1 MTAAAQLSR
10 RAFLQGSLGVLTLAV
25 TAKGWVT
32 TAVAAEPAAKAYGA
46 DSMPGGTVDDPLVF
60 VSIAADGTVT
70 IVAHRAEMG
79 TGVRTSLP
87 MVVAD
92 EMEARWERVKVVQA
106 PGDEARYGNQNVDGS
121 RSMRHFLMPMRR
133 VGAAARQMLEAAAAV
148 RWAVPVAEVKA
159 EQHEV
164 LHAPTGRRLSYG
176 DLAADAAKHPVPAG
190 DALKLKDRSEFRYIG
205 KDQVRLVDL
214 EAIGKGQATYGMD
227 MRLPGMVYAVVA
239 RPPVVGGR
247 LRRFDSAKAL
257 AVPGVLKVV
266 EIPPMQGAPAFQPLG
281 GVAVV
286 ARNTWA
292 ARQGRD
298 ALEIEWDD
306 GPNGSYDSAAYR
318 QTLQAAAR
326 APGKTMRN
334 QGDAANAWAK
344 APEAERVA
352 AEYYVPHL
360 AHASMEPPVATVQI
374 KGNSAEVWTSVQNPA
389 AAKSAVAAR
398 LKLAPA
404 NVKVNVLLLGG
415 GFGRKSKPDF
425 VDEAAIVARAMPDGT
440 PVKLV
445 WTRED
450 DIHHDYLHTVSVER
464 LEAVMDAQGQ
474 VQSWLHRSAAPTIAS
489 LFAQG
494 AKGQQM
500 FESAMSAINMPYRIP
515 NVRVETAEVDAHAR
529 IGWFRS
535 VANIPHAFAAQCF
548 IDELAHRAGKDP
560 QAFALDLIGPAR
572 QIDPGTMADTWNY
585 TESPERYPY
594 DTGRL
599 RGVIEAACKG
609 AGWGR
614 TLPKGH
620 GLGLAFCY
628 SFMSYT
634 ATVVE
639 VAVDDKGEVRV
650 VAVDMAMDCGPQIN
664 PERIRAQMEGGAIMG
679 LGLALTSEITFEK
692 GRVKQ
697 SNFHDYEV
705 LRHNASP
712 RVIRT
717 HLVNDD
723 HALPPGG
730 VGEPPVPPVA
740 PALCNAIFA
749 ATGKRIR
756 SLPVRKVA

>member
-1 MTAAAQLSR
+1 MSTTIQLSR
-10 RAFLQGSLGVLTLAV
+10 RRFLQGSLGALTLAV
-25 TAKGWVT
+25 TAGGLVT
-32 TAVAAEPAAKAYGA
+32 IVRAADADSKKYGA

-60 VSIAADGTVT
+60 VSIAEDGTVT

-92 EMEARWERVKVVQA
+92 EMEASWDRVRVVQA
-106 PGDEARYGNQNVDGS
+106 EANEARYGNQNVDGS

-133 VGAAARQMLEAAAAV
+133 AGAAARQMLEAAAAA
-148 RWAVPVAEVKA
+148 RWSVPVAEVKA
-159 EQHEV
+159 VRHQVVH
-164 LHAPTGRRLSYG
+164 PSSGRRLGYG
-176 DLAADAAKHPVPAG
+176 ELAADAARQPVPG
-190 DALKLKDRSEFRYIG
+190 TEQLKLKARADYRYIG
-205 KDQVRLVDL
+205 KNQVRLVDL

-239 RPPVVGGR
+239 RPPVVGGK
-247 LRRFDSAKAL
+247 LRRFDSEKAL

-266 EIPPMQGAPAFQPLG
+266 EIPAFQGAPAFQPLG

-292 ARQGRD
+292 AIKGRE

-306 GPNGSYDSAAYR
+306 GPNGGYDSADFR
-318 QTLQAAAR
+318 RTLVEASLAT
-326 APGKTMRN
+326 GKTIRDN
-334 QGDAANAWAK
+334 GDAVSVWNGA
-344 APEAERVA
+344 AETERFA
-352 AEYYVPHL
+352 AEYYIPHL

-374 KGNSAEVWTSVQNPA
+374 KEGRAEVWTSVQNPEA
-389 AAKSAVAAR
+389 ARTAVATR
-398 LKLAPA
+398 LKLKPED
-404 NVKVNVLLLGG
+404 VKVNVLLLGG
-415 GFGRKSKPDF
+415 GFGRKSKPDY
-425 VDEAAIVARAMPDGT
+425 VDEAAIVARAMPEGT

-450 DIHHDYLHTVSVER
+450 DIHHDYLHTVSAER
-464 LEAVMDAQGQ
+464 LEAVIDKSGK
-474 VQSWLHRSAAPTIAS
+474 VRSWLHRSAAPTIAS
-489 LFAQG
+489 LFAEG
-494 AKGQQM
+494 AKGQQL
-500 FESAMSAINMPYRIP
+500 FESAMSAINMPYQIP
-515 NVRVETAEVDAHAR
+515 NVRVETAEVAAHAR

-548 IDELAHRAGKDP
+548 IAELAHRAGKDHR
-560 QAFALDLIGPAR
+560 QFALDLIGPAR
-572 QIDPGTMADTWNY
+572 QIDPGDMADTWNY

-599 RGVIEAACKG
+599 RGVIEAACQG
-609 AGWGR
+609 AKWGR
-614 TLPKGH
+614 ELPKGH

-639 VAVDDKGEVRV
+639 VAVDEKGGVRV
-650 VAVDMAMDCGPQIN
+650 LAVDMAMDCGPQIN
-664 PERIRAQMEGGAIMG
+664 PERIRAQMEGGAVMG
-679 LGLALTSEITFEK
+679 LSLALTSEITFEK

-697 SNFHDYEV
+697 SNFHDYQV

-712 RVIRT
+712 QVIRT

-723 HALPPGG
+723 HDLPPGG

-749 ATGKRIR
+749 ATGKRVR
-756 SLPVRKVA
+756 SLPVGTVA

>member
-1 MTAAAQLSR
+1 MTHTAQLSR
-10 RAFLQGSLGVLTLAV
+10 RGFLQGALGALTLTV
-25 TAKGWVT
+25 TARGLI
-32 TAVAAEPAAKAYGA
+32 TAAWAAESPAQKYGA

-92 EMEARWERVKVVQA
+92 EMEARWDRVKVMQA
-106 PGDEARYGNQNVDGS
+106 QADEARYGNQNVDGS
-121 RSMRHFLMPMRR
+121 RSVRHFLMPMRR
-133 VGAAARQMLEAAAAV
+133 VGAAARQMLEAAAAA
-148 RWAVPVAEVKA
+148 RWSVPVAEVKA
-159 EQHEV
+159 VQHEV
-164 LHAPTGRRLSYG
+164 LHQPSGRRLTYG
-176 DLAADAAKHPVPAG
+176 ELAADAAKQPVPAG
-190 DALKLKDRSEFRYIG
+190 DALKLKDRAEFRYIG
-205 KDQVRLVDL
+205 KEHVRLVDL
-214 EAIGKGQATYGMD
+214 EAIGKGQASYGMD

-239 RPPVVGGR
+239 RPPVVGGK
-247 LRRFDSAKAL
+247 LRRLDSAKAL

-281 GVAVV
+281 GVAIV

-298 ALEIEWDD
+298 ALQIEWDD
-306 GPNGSYDSAAYR
+306 GPNGSYDSSAYR
-318 QTLQAAAR
+318 QTLESAAR
-326 APGKTMRN
+326 KPGKTMRS
-334 QGDAANAWAK
+334 QGDAAQAWAK

-360 AHASMEPPVATVQI
+360 AHASMEPPAATVRI
-374 KGNSAEVWTSVQNPA
+374 KDGRAEVWTSIQNPIA
-389 AAKSAVAAR
+389 ARDAVAAR
-398 LKLAPA
+398 LKLEPA
-404 NVKVNVLLLGG
+404 DVTVNVLLLGG

-425 VDEAAIVARAMPDGT
+425 VDEAAIVARAMPEGT

-464 LEAVMDAQGQ
+464 LEAVLDKNGQ

-489 LFAQG
+489 LFSEG
-494 AKGQQM
+494 AKGQQL

-515 NVRVETAEVDAHAR
+515 NVRVETAEVEAHAR

-535 VANIPHAFAAQCF
+535 VANIPHAYAAQCF
-548 IDELAHRAGKDP
+548 IAELAHRAGKDP
-560 QAFALDLIGPAR
+560 KDFALDLIGPAR
-572 QIDPGTMADTWNY
+572 RIDPGTMADTWNY
-585 TESPERYPY
+585 SESPELYPY

-609 AGWGR
+609 AEWGR
-614 TLPKGH
+614 TLPQGH

-639 VAVDDKGEVRV
+639 VAVDAKGEVRV

-679 LGLALTSEITFEK
+679 LGLALASEITFER

-723 HALPPGG
+723 HTLPPGG

-756 SLPVRKVA
+756 SLPVRRVA

>member
-133 VGAAARQMLEAAAAV
+133 VGAAARQMLEAAAAA

-176 DLAADAAKHPVPAG
+176 DLAEDAAKQPVPAS
-190 DALKLKDRSEFRYIG
+190 DALKLKDRSAFRYIG

-239 RPPVVGGR
+239 RPPVVSGR

-334 QGDAANAWAK
+334 QGDVANAWAK

-398 LKLAPA
+398 LKLEPA

-679 LGLALTSEITFEK
+679 LGLALTSEITFEN

>member
-1 MTAAAQLSR
+1 
-10 RAFLQGSLGVLTLAV
+10 
-25 TAKGWVT
+25 
-32 TAVAAEPAAKAYGA
+32 
-46 DSMPGGTVDDPLVF
+46 MP
-60 VSIAADGTVT
+60 
-70 IVAHRAEMG
+70 E
-79 TGVRTSLP
+79 
-87 MVVAD
+87 
-92 EMEARWERVKVVQA
+92 
-106 PGDEARYGNQNVDGS
+106 
-121 RSMRHFLMPMRR
+121 
-133 VGAAARQMLEAAAAV
+133 
-148 RWAVPVAEVKA
+148 
-159 EQHEV
+159 
-164 LHAPTGRRLSYG
+164 
-176 DLAADAAKHPVPAG
+176 
-190 DALKLKDRSEFRYIG
+190 
-205 KDQVRLVDL
+205 
-214 EAIGKGQATYGMD
+214 
-227 MRLPGMVYAVVA
+227 
-239 RPPVVGGR
+239 
-247 LRRFDSAKAL
+247 
-257 AVPGVLKVV
+257 
-266 EIPPMQGAPAFQPLG
+266 
-281 GVAVV
+281 
-286 ARNTWA
+286 
-292 ARQGRD
+292 
-298 ALEIEWDD
+298 
-306 GPNGSYDSAAYR
+306 
-318 QTLQAAAR
+318 
-326 APGKTMRN
+326 
-334 QGDAANAWAK
+334 
-344 APEAERVA
+344 
-352 AEYYVPHL
+352 
-360 AHASMEPPVATVQI
+360 
-374 KGNSAEVWTSVQNPA
+374 
-389 AAKSAVAAR
+389 
-398 LKLAPA
+398 
-404 NVKVNVLLLGG
+404 
-415 GFGRKSKPDF
+415 
-425 VDEAAIVARAMPDGT
+425 GT

-450 DIHHDYLHTVSVER
+450 DIRHDYLHTVSVER
-464 LEAVMDAQGQ
+464 LEAVIDPQGQ

-489 LFAQG
+489 LFAEG

-515 NVRVETAEVDAHAR
+515 NVRVETAEVEAHAR

-572 QIDPGTMADTWNY
+572 QIDPGALADTWNY

-679 LGLALTSEITFEK
+679 LSLALTSEITFEK
-692 GRVKQ
+692 GRVTQ

-749 ATGKRIR
+749 ATGKRVR

>member
-133 VGAAARQMLEAAAAV
+133 VGAAARQMLEAAAAA

-176 DLAADAAKHPVPAG
+176 DLAEDAAKQPVPAS
-190 DALKLKDRSEFRYIG
+190 DALKLKDRSAFRYIG

-239 RPPVVGGR
+239 RPPVVSGR

-374 KGNSAEVWTSVQNPA
+374 KGNSAEVWTSLQNPA

-398 LKLAPA
+398 LKLEPA

-679 LGLALTSEITFEK
+679 LGLALTSEITFEN

>member
-1 MTAAAQLSR
+1 MTHTAQLSR
-10 RAFLQGSLGVLTLAV
+10 RGFLQGALGALTLTV
-25 TAKGWVT
+25 TARGLI
-32 TAVAAEPAAKAYGA
+32 TAAWAAESPAQKYGA

-92 EMEARWERVKVVQA
+92 EMEARWDRVKVMQA
-106 PGDEARYGNQNVDGS
+106 QADEARYGNQNVDGS
-121 RSMRHFLMPMRR
+121 RSVRHFLMPMRR
-133 VGAAARQMLEAAAAV
+133 VGAAARQMLEAAAAA
-148 RWAVPVAEVKA
+148 RWSVPVAEVKA
-159 EQHEV
+159 VQHEV
-164 LHAPTGRRLSYG
+164 LHQPSGRRLTYG
-176 DLAADAAKHPVPAG
+176 ELAADAAKQPVPAG
-190 DALKLKDRSEFRYIG
+190 DALKLKDRAEFRYIG
-205 KDQVRLVDL
+205 KEHVRLVDL
-214 EAIGKGQATYGMD
+214 EAIGKGQASYGMD

-239 RPPVVGGR
+239 RPPVVGGK
-247 LRRFDSAKAL
+247 LRRLDSAKAL

-281 GVAVV
+281 GVAIV

-298 ALEIEWDD
+298 ALQIEWDD
-306 GPNGSYDSAAYR
+306 GPNGSYDSSAYR
-318 QTLQAAAR
+318 QALESAAR
-326 APGKTMRN
+326 KPGKTMRS
-334 QGDAANAWAK
+334 QGDAAQAWAK

-360 AHASMEPPVATVQI
+360 AHASMEPPAATVRI
-374 KGNSAEVWTSVQNPA
+374 KDGRAEVWTSIQNPIA
-389 AAKSAVAAR
+389 ARDAVAAR
-398 LKLAPA
+398 LKLEPA
-404 NVKVNVLLLGG
+404 DVTVNVLLLGG

-425 VDEAAIVARAMPDGT
+425 VDEAAIVARAMPEGT

-464 LEAVMDAQGQ
+464 LEAVLDKNGQ

-489 LFAQG
+489 LFSEG
-494 AKGQQM
+494 AKGQQL

-515 NVRVETAEVDAHAR
+515 NVRVETAEVEAHAR

-535 VANIPHAFAAQCF
+535 VANIPHAYAAQCF
-548 IDELAHRAGKDP
+548 IAELAHRAGKDP
-560 QAFALDLIGPAR
+560 KDFALDLIGPAR
-572 QIDPGTMADTWNY
+572 RIDPGTMADTWNY
-585 TESPERYPY
+585 SESPELYPY

-609 AGWGR
+609 AEWGR
-614 TLPKGH
+614 TLPQGH

-639 VAVDDKGEVRV
+639 VAVDAKGEVRV

-679 LGLALTSEITFEK
+679 LGLALASEITFER

-723 HALPPGG
+723 HTLPPGG

-756 SLPVRKVA
+756 SLPVRRVA

>member
-1 MTAAAQLSR
+1 MSAVAQLSR
-10 RAFLQGSLGVLTLAV
+10 RAFLQGGLGALTLAV
-25 TAKGWVT
+25 TAKGWIT
-32 TAVAAEPAAKAYGA
+32 TAVAAEAAAKQYGA
-46 DSMPGGTVDDPLVF
+46 DGMPGGTVDDPLVF

-92 EMEARWERVKVVQA
+92 EMEARWDRVKVIQA
-106 PGDEARYGNQNVDGS
+106 PADEARYGNQNVDGS

-133 VGAAARQMLEAAAAV
+133 VGAAARQMLEAAAAA
-148 RWAVPVAEVKA
+148 RWSVPVGEVKA

-164 LHAPTGRRLSYG
+164 LHPPTGRRLSYG
-176 DLAADAAKHPVPAG
+176 ELAADAAKLPVPTG
-190 DALKLKDRSEFRYIG
+190 DALKLKTRAEFRYIG

-239 RPPVVGGR
+239 RPPVVGGK
-247 LRRFDSAKAL
+247 LRRVDSAKTL

-266 EIPPMQGAPAFQPLG
+266 EIPAMQGTPAFQPLG

-298 ALEIEWDD
+298 ALQIEWDD
-306 GPNGSYDSAAYR
+306 GPNGSYDSVAYL
-318 QTLQAAAR
+318 QTLQTAAR

-334 QGDAANAWAK
+334 QGDAAQTWAK
-344 APEAERVA
+344 APESERLS
-352 AEYYVPHL
+352 AEYHVPHL

-374 KGNSAEVWTSVQNPA
+374 KGNTAEVWTSIQNPVA
-389 AAKSAVAAR
+389 ARDAVAAR
-398 LKLAPA
+398 LKLDPA

-425 VDEAAIVARAMPDGT
+425 VDEAAIVARAMPEGT

-464 LEAVMDAQGQ
+464 LEAVMDTQGQ

-515 NVRVETAEVDAHAR
+515 NVRVETAEVEAHAR

-548 IDELAHRAGKDP
+548 IDELAHRAGQDP

-572 QIDPGTMADTWNY
+572 QIDPGTLADTWNY

-599 RGVIEAACKG
+599 RGVIAAACKG

-614 TLPKGH
+614 ALPKGH

-650 VAVDMAMDCGPQIN
+650 LAVDMAMDCGPQIN

-679 LGLALTSEITFEK
+679 LSLALTSEITFEK

>member
-1 MTAAAQLSR
+1 MTTSTQWSR
-10 RAFLQGSLGVLTLAV
+10 RGFLQTGVGALALAV
-25 TAKGWVT
+25 TANGLVS
-32 TAVAAEPAAKAYGA
+32 AAWAADPPARKYGA

-60 VSIAADGTVT
+60 VSIAADGAVT

-92 EMEARWERVKVVQA
+92 EMEARWDRVQVVQA
-106 PGDEARYGNQNVDGS
+106 EANEARYGNQNVDGS
-121 RSMRHFLMPMRR
+121 RSVRHFLMPMRR
-133 VGAAARQMLEAAAAV
+133 VGAAARQMLEAAAAA
-148 RWAVPVAEVKA
+148 RWAVPVSEVQA
-159 EQHEV
+159 VQHEV
-164 LHAPTGRRLSYG
+164 LHPRTGRRLSYG
-176 DLAADAAKHPVPAG
+176 ELAQEAARQPVPKG
-190 DALKLKDRSEFRYIG
+190 EDLRLKAASEFRYIG
-205 KDQVRLVDL
+205 KSQVRLFDL
-214 EAIGKGQATYGMD
+214 EAICKGQATYGMD

-247 LRRFDSAKAL
+247 LRRFDGSKAM

-266 EIPPMQGAPAFQPLG
+266 EIPAFQGAPAFQPLG

-306 GPNGSYDSAAYR
+306 GPNSNYDSTAYR
-318 QTLQAAAR
+318 QTLEAASR
-326 APGKTMRN
+326 QPGKVVRN
-334 QGDAANAWAK
+334 QGDAQQTWANASQ
-344 APEAERVA
+344 AERFA

-360 AHASMEPPVATVQI
+360 AHASMEPPVATVRIQ
-374 KGNSAEVWTSVQNPA
+374 GDRAEVWTSVQNPMA
-389 AAKSAVAAR
+389 AHAAVVKR
-398 LKLAPA
+398 LGIKPG
-404 NVKVNVLLLGG
+404 NVRVNNLLLGG
-415 GFGRKSKPDF
+415 AFGRKSKPDF
-425 VDEAAIVARAMPDGT
+425 VDEAAIVARAMPEGT

-445 WTRED
+445 WMRED
-450 DIHHDYLHTVSVER
+450 DIQHDYLHTVSVER
-464 LEAVMDAQGQ
+464 LEAVIDQGGH
-474 VQSWLHRSAAPTIAS
+474 VQSWLHRSAAPTIGS
-489 LFAQG
+489 LFTQG
-494 AKGQQM
+494 AKGQSAS
-500 FESAMSAINMPYRIP
+500 ESGMSAINMPYRIP
-515 NVRVETAEVDAHAR
+515 HVRVETAEVEAHAR

-548 IDELAHRAGKDP
+548 IAELAHRAGQDHKR
-560 QAFALDLIGPAR
+560 FALDLIGPAR
-572 QIDPGTMADTWNY
+572 KIDPQTLGDHWNY
-585 TESPERYPY
+585 SESPERYPY

-599 RGVIEAACKG
+599 RAVIEAACQG

-634 ATVVE
+634 ATVIE
-639 VAVDDKGEVRV
+639 VAVDDKGEVSV
-650 VAVDMAMDCGPQIN
+650 VAVDMALDCGPQIN

-679 LGLALTSEITFEK
+679 LSLALMSEISFEK

-705 LRHNASP
+705 LRHHAAP

-723 HALPPGG
+723 HSLPPGG

-749 ATGKRIR
+749 ATGKRVR
-756 SLPVRKVA
+756 SLPVRTVA

>member
-1 MTAAAQLSR
+1 MTAAIQHSR

-25 TAKGWVT
+25 TARGWVT
-32 TAVAAEPAAKAYGA
+32 AAVAAEPAAKAYGA

-60 VSIAADGTVT
+60 VSIAADGAVT

-106 PGDEARYGNQNVDGS
+106 PADESRYGNQNVDGS

-133 VGAAARQMLEAAAAV
+133 VGAAARQMLEAAAAA
-148 RWAVPVAEVKA
+148 RWSVPIAEVKA

-164 LHAPTGRRLSYG
+164 LHVPSGRRLSYG
-176 DLAADAAKHPVPAG
+176 DLAADAAKQPVPAAN
-190 DALKLKDRSEFRYIG
+190 ALKLKARSEFRYIG

-214 EAIGKGQATYGMD
+214 EAIGKGQAIYGMD

-247 LRRFDSAKAL
+247 VRRVDSAKAL

-266 EIPPMQGAPAFQPLG
+266 EIPAMQGAPAFQPLG

-298 ALEIEWDD
+298 ALQIEWDD
-306 GPNGSYDSAAYR
+306 GPNGAYDSVAYQ

-334 QGDAANAWAK
+334 QGDAANAWAN
-344 APEAERVA
+344 APEAERVS

-374 KGNSAEVWTSVQNPA
+374 QGDRAEVWTSIQNPIA
-389 AAKSAVAAR
+389 ARDAVAAR
-398 LKLAPA
+398 LKLEPA

-425 VDEAAIVARAMPDGT
+425 VDEAAIVARAMPEGT

-464 LEAVMDAQGQ
+464 LEAVMNTQGQ
-474 VQSWLHRSAAPTIAS
+474 VQSWLHRSASPTIAS

-515 NVRVETAEVDAHAR
+515 NVRVETAEVEAHAR

-572 QIDPGTMADTWNY
+572 QIDPGTLADTWNY

-639 VAVDDKGEVRV
+639 VKVDDKGEIRV

-679 LGLALTSEITFEK
+679 LSLALTSEITFQK

-712 RVIRT
+712 RMIRT
-717 HLVNDD
+717 HLINDD

-756 SLPVRKVA
+756 TLPVRKLA

>member
-1 MTAAAQLSR
+1 MTHTAQLSR
-10 RAFLQGSLGVLTLAV
+10 RGFLQGALGALTLTV
-25 TAKGWVT
+25 TARGLI
-32 TAVAAEPAAKAYGA
+32 TAAWAAESPAQKYGA

-92 EMEARWERVKVVQA
+92 EMEARWDRVKVMQA
-106 PGDEARYGNQNVDGS
+106 QADEARYGNQNVDGS
-121 RSMRHFLMPMRR
+121 RSVRHFLMPMRR
-133 VGAAARQMLEAAAAV
+133 VGAAARQMLEAAAAA
-148 RWAVPVAEVKA
+148 RWSVPGAEVKA
-159 EQHEV
+159 VQHEV
-164 LHAPTGRRLSYG
+164 LHQPSGRRLTYG
-176 DLAADAAKHPVPAG
+176 ELAADAAKQPVPAG
-190 DALKLKDRSEFRYIG
+190 DALKLKDRAEFRYIG
-205 KDQVRLVDL
+205 KEHVRLVDL
-214 EAIGKGQATYGMD
+214 EAIGKGQASYGMD

-239 RPPVVGGR
+239 RPPVVGGK
-247 LRRFDSAKAL
+247 LRRLDSAKAL

-281 GVAVV
+281 GVAIV

-298 ALEIEWDD
+298 ALQIEWDD
-306 GPNGSYDSAAYR
+306 GPNGSYDSSAYR
-318 QTLQAAAR
+318 QTLESAAR
-326 APGKTMRN
+326 KPGKTMRS
-334 QGDAANAWAK
+334 QGDAAQAWAK

-360 AHASMEPPVATVQI
+360 AHASMEPPAATVRI
-374 KGNSAEVWTSVQNPA
+374 KDGRAEVWTSIQNPIA
-389 AAKSAVAAR
+389 ARDAVAAR
-398 LKLAPA
+398 LKLEPA
-404 NVKVNVLLLGG
+404 DVTVNVLLLGG

-425 VDEAAIVARAMPDGT
+425 VDEAAIVARAMPEGT

-464 LEAVMDAQGQ
+464 LEAVLDKNGQ

-489 LFAQG
+489 LFSEG
-494 AKGQQM
+494 AKGQQL

-515 NVRVETAEVDAHAR
+515 NVRVETAEVEAHAR

-535 VANIPHAFAAQCF
+535 VANIPHAYAAQCF
-548 IDELAHRAGKDP
+548 IAELAHRAGKDP
-560 QAFALDLIGPAR
+560 KDFALDLIGPAR
-572 QIDPGTMADTWNY
+572 RIDPGTMADTWNY
-585 TESPERYPY
+585 SESPELYPY

-609 AGWGR
+609 AEWGR
-614 TLPKGH
+614 TLPQGH

-639 VAVDDKGEVRV
+639 VAVDAKGEVRV

-679 LGLALTSEITFEK
+679 LGLALASEITFER

-723 HALPPGG
+723 HTLPPGG

-756 SLPVRKVA
+756 SLPVRRVA

>member
-176 DLAADAAKHPVPAG
+176 DLAADAAKQPVPAG

>member
-1 MTAAAQLSR
+1 MTITSGLSR
-10 RAFLQGSLGVLTLAV
+10 RGFLQGSLAALTLAV
-25 TAKGWVT
+25 TAKGLVT
-32 TAVAAEPAAKAYGA
+32 AAWADDGSEKYGA
-46 DSMPGGTVDDPLVF
+46 DGMSGGTVDDPLIF
-60 VSIAADGTVT
+60 VSIAEDGTVT

-92 EMEARWERVKVVQA
+92 EMEARWEQVKVVQA
-106 PGDEARYGNQNVDGS
+106 EADETRYGNQNVDGS
-121 RSMRHFLMPMRR
+121 RSVRHFLMPMRR
-133 VGAAARQMLEAAAAV
+133 VGAAARQMLEAAAAA
-148 RWAVPVAEVKA
+148 RWSVPVSEVKA
-159 EQHEV
+159 IQHEV
-164 LHAPTGRRLSYG
+164 VHERTGRRLGYG
-176 DLAADAAKHPVPAG
+176 ELAVDAAKQPVPNA
-190 DALKLKDRSEFRYIG
+190 DALKLKAREDFRYIG
-205 KDQVRLVDL
+205 KDRVRLVDL

-239 RPPVVGGR
+239 RPPVVGGKV
-247 LRRFDSAKAL
+247 RRFDPSKAL
-257 AVPGVLKVV
+257 AMPGVIKVV
-266 EIPPMQGAPAFQPLG
+266 EIPAMNGSPAFQPLG

-292 ARQGRD
+292 AHQGRA
-298 ALEIEWDD
+298 ALQIEWDD
-306 GPNGSYDSAAYR
+306 GANASYDSGEYR
-318 QTLQAAAR
+318 QTLETAAR
-326 APGKTMRN
+326 KAGKVVRDH
-334 QGDAANAWAK
+334 GDVAQAWSR
-344 APEAERVA
+344 APEAERLV
-352 AEYYVPHL
+352 AEYHVPHL

-374 KGNSAEVWTSVQNPA
+374 QGGKAEVWTSIQNPIA
-389 AAKSAVAAR
+389 ARDAVAAR
-398 LKLAPA
+398 LKLQAK

-425 VDEAAIVARAMPDGT
+425 VDEAAIVAQAMPEGT

-450 DIHHDYLHTVSVER
+450 DIQHDYLHTVSVER
-464 LEAVMDAQGQ
+464 LEAVIDSQGQ
-474 VQSWLHRSAAPTIAS
+474 VSSWLHRSAAPTIAS
-489 LFAQG
+489 LFTEG
-494 AKGQQM
+494 AMGEQM

-515 NVRVETAEVDAHAR
+515 NVRVETAAVPAHAR

-548 IDELAHRAGKDP
+548 IAELAHRAGKDHR
-560 QAFALDLIGPAR
+560 QFALDLIGPAR
-572 QIDPGTMADTWNY
+572 RIDPGTMADTWNY

-599 RGVIEAACKG
+599 RGVIEAACEG

-614 TLPKGH
+614 ELPEGH

-628 SFMSYT
+628 SFLSYT
-634 ATVVE
+634 AAVVE
-639 VAVDDKGEVRV
+639 VAVDDKGMVRV
-650 VAVDMAMDCGPQIN
+650 LSVDMAMDCGPQIN
-664 PERIRAQMEGGAIMG
+664 PERIRAQLEGGAIMG
-679 LGLALTSEITFEK
+679 LSLALSSEITFAK
-692 GRVKQ
+692 GRVVQ

-712 RVIRT
+712 RVTRT

-723 HALPPGG
+723 HNLPPGG

-749 ATGKRIR
+749 ATGKRVR
-756 SLPVRKVA
+756 SLPVRTVA